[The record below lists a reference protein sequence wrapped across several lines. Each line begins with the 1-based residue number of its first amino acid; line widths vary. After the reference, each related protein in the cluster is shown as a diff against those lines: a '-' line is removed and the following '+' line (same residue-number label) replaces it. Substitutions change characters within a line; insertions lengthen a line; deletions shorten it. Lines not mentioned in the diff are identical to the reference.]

1 MIHSCMRYLAI
12 IGLTFFF
19 GCQEPKTKPLMQSL
33 PPENSL
39 SYPVA
44 IEINSVPFPFDLN
57 GHYPYVVWMN
67 GKRVELPKE
76 DLITLVNKVG
86 KENIPLAD
94 TKDIHKGWLS
104 PYFAETEADTF
115 LNQRSRSRILKP

>member
-1 MIHSCMRYLAI
+1 M
-12 IGLTFFF
+12 FFSA
-19 GCQEPKTKPLMQSL
+19 CQEQKTKPSMQSFV
-33 PPENSL
+33 PEGSL

-86 KENIPLAD
+86 ADNIPLAD
-94 TKDIHKGWLS
+94 SQDIHRGWLS
-104 PYFAETEADTF
+104 PYFAETEADFF
-115 LNQRSRSRILKP
+115 LDPPSRVRILKP

>member
-1 MIHSCMRYLAI
+1 M
-12 IGLTFFF
+12 FFSA
-19 GCQEPKTKPLMQSL
+19 CQEPKTNPFSA
-33 PPENSL
+33 ENSL
-39 SYPVA
+39 QYPVA

-94 TKDIHKGWLS
+94 TKDIHRGWLS
-104 PYFAETEADTF
+104 PYFADSDADHF
-115 LNQRSRSRILKP
+115 LNKPSRVRVLKP